1 MNKLMS
7 RLASATAFWATLVST
22 GAALAQAPDYPNRPI
37 TFLVPFAAGSATD
50 QIARAI
56 AHSVTTQTR
65 QPVIV
70 DNRGGASGLIAAQEA
85 ARAAG
90 DGYTVLI
97 TTNTTQTANP
107 HLFKKLPYDPE
118 KDFRPV
124 TGLGR
129 GGQVLVVRADAPYR
143 TVADLVAR
151 ARAEPGRLSFGAG
164 NSSSR
169 VAGELFK
176 QLSRTDIL
184 YVPYKSNPNAITDL
198 LGGQIDSMVVDTITG
213 LPHIESGKLRALGV
227 STTRRLARLAGTPTI
242 DEAGVKGY
250 DIGYWFAAYLPAA
263 ASPAVVEKLR
273 ALLIDATRSPQAK
286 SFFDAT
292 GTEAWTTTP
301 QELAQFQAQDSR
313 KWGGVIRAAGIQP
326 E

>member
-1 MNKLMS
+1 MKKLTIRRTFMVILWAAMVPASTTFAQGPAYPS
-7 RLASATAFWATLVST
+7 RPL
-22 GAALAQAPDYPNRPI
+22 

-56 AHSVTTQTR
+56 AASVTAQTK

-97 TTNTTQTANP
+97 TTNTTQAANP
-107 HLFKKLPYDPE
+107 HLFKKLPYNPE
-118 KDFRPV
+118 KDFKPV

-129 GGQVLVVRADAPYR
+129 GGQVLVVRTDAPYK
-143 TVADLVAR
+143 TVADFVAR
-151 ARAEPGRLSFGAG
+151 ARAEPGKLSFGAG

-169 VAGELFK
+169 VAGEMFK
-176 QLSRTDIL
+176 QLSRTDLL

-227 STTRRLARLAGTPTI
+227 STGRRLPQLPGIPTI

-250 DIGYWFAAYLPAA
+250 DIGYWFAAYLPAT
-263 ASPAVVEKLR
+263 ASPSVIEKLR
-273 ALLIDATRSPQAK
+273 ELLVNATRSPEAK
-286 SFFDAT
+286 SFFSTT

-301 QELAQFQAQDSR
+301 EELRQFQALDSQ